1 MPPDLKTYILYTHTH
16 THTHTQRKRERET
29 ETERERERDRER
41 QRQRQRQREEREV
54 QALFRKM
61 LLDEIKYNEI
71 IFPLSS
77 ISLFFWLKMIY
88 FKKR

>member
-1 MPPDLKTYILYTHTH
+1 MPPDLKTYILYTE
-16 THTHTQRKRERET
+16 RERG
-29 ETERERERDRER
+29 RERERDRER
-41 QRQRQRQREEREV
+41 DRETERQRDDRETERQREEKEV

-77 ISLFFWLKMIY
+77 ISLFFWLKIIY